1 MFIQL
6 GSVSADVKTSS
17 LSDSYTQQLLC
28 HASFLKGCH
37 LCIHHQLTDE
47 AQLQQ
52 TQGPWRSFSLW
63 LHSKAHTGRQ
73 ELKIVLRSA
82 SLKKKKK
89 LFIYL
94 AAPGLSCSMWDLVP

>member
-1 MFIQL
+1 ML
-6 GSVSADVKTSS
+6 KPH

-28 HASFLKGCH
+28 PPSLLEGCH

-52 TQGPWRSFSLW
+52 NQGPWRPFSLW
-63 LHSKAHTGRQ
+63 LHSKEHTGRQ

-82 SLKKKKK
+82 SGINNKCGVL
-89 LFIYL
+89 
-94 AAPGLSCSMWDLVP
+94 PTNH